1 MYKFEQCYA
10 ASREELKKSSA
21 FEKLP
26 SAKKCIDLSL
36 VFPAEGPKRTHY
48 STLTQLRGTLSSS
61 ANTSSKSEGELL
73 VAACGGATDT
83 AVDKLVR
90 GLNDE
95 VAALKMA
102 RHMYLVHMRGGQDVW
117 VFSPP
122 VHYTEWLQDEF
133 KGLGNKGLAI
143 WASQTDEVYSKQ
155 EKKAMGEATQ
165 LALAWT
171 MKCISKLGS
180 PDDKTNAVIKRW
192 FCASPATDD
201 EVKTLATKL
210 LRGFSKIASVLNSGL
225 LVLSDEPIDR
235 NGGGW
240 KDYAFV
246 YKSEKMHVIYI
257 QKATLSAALGNK
269 MWDAALTIVHEL
281 SHRELGTDDHR
292 YADDGPLSP
301 ASATGLTK
309 AQALDNADSWGFF
322 AADLNG
328 AITEGVRKTA
338 SGLAA

>member
-1 MYKFEQCYA
+1 MYKFEECYK
-10 ASREELKKSSA
+10 ASRDELKKSSA

-26 SAKKCIDLSL
+26 SATKCIDLSM
-36 VFPAEGPKRTHY
+36 VFPTEGPKRTHY
-48 STLTQLRGTLSSS
+48 SALTQLRGTLSSS
-61 ANTSSKSEGELL
+61 AKTSKQSEGELL
-73 VAACGGATDT
+73 VAACGAATDSATDT
-83 AVDKLVR
+83 IVK

-133 KGLGNKGLAI
+133 KGLGNKGLAT
-143 WASQTDEVYSKQ
+143 WASQTDEVYSKAD
-155 EKKAMGEATQ
+155 KKAMGEATQ
-165 LALAWT
+165 LALSWT

-180 PDDKTNAVIKRW
+180 PDDATNTVIKRW
-192 FCASPATDD
+192 FCASAATED

-210 LRGFSKIASVLNSGL
+210 LRGLSKIATVLNSGM

-235 NGGGW
+235 NSGGW

-246 YKSEKMHVIYI
+246 YKSEKMNVIYI

-309 AQALDNADSWGFF
+309 EQALDNADTWGFF

-328 AITEGVRKTA
+328 AISSGVRKTA

>member
-10 ASREELKKSSA
+10 ASRDELKKSTA

-26 SAKKCIDLSL
+26 NAKKCVDLSL
-36 VFPAEGPKRTHY
+36 VFPEQGPKRTHY
-48 STLTQLRGTLSSS
+48 SVLTQLRRTLSSS
-61 ANTSSKSEGELL
+61 AKKSSQSEGELL
-73 VAACGGATDT
+73 VAACGGASDS

-90 GLNDE
+90 GLNEE

-102 RHMYLVHMRGGQDVW
+102 RHMYLVHMRGGADVW

-122 VHYTEWLQDEF
+122 VNYTEWLQDEF
-133 KGLGNKGLAI
+133 KGLGNKGLAT
-143 WASQTDEVYSKQ
+143 WASQSSEVYSKQ
-155 EKKAMGEATQ
+155 DKKAMGDATQ
-165 LALAWT
+165 IALAWV
-171 MKCISKLGS
+171 MKCMSKLGT
-180 PDDKTNAVIKRW
+180 PDDATNTVIKRW
-192 FCASPATDD
+192 FCASAPTDD
-201 EVKTLATKL
+201 EVKTLAAKL
-210 LRGFSKIASVLNSGL
+210 LRGFSKIAAVLNSNL

-257 QKATLSAALGNK
+257 QKATLNAALGNK

-301 ASATGLTK
+301 ASTTGLTV
-309 AQALDNADSWGFF
+309 AQALDNADTWGFF

-328 AITEGVRKTA
+328 AITSGVRNKA

>member
-1 MYKFEQCYA
+1 MYKFEECYK
-10 ASREELKKSSA
+10 ASREELKKSTA

-26 SAKKCIDLSL
+26 GAKKCIDLSM
-36 VFPAEGPKRTHY
+36 VFPPEGPKRTHY
-48 STLTQLRGTLSSS
+48 SALTEFRGTLTSS
-61 ANTSSKSEGELL
+61 ARSSKKTEGELL
-73 VAACGGATDT
+73 VSACGGAPGTGTDR
-83 AVDKLVR
+83 LVR

-122 VHYTEWLQDEF
+122 VDYTEWLQDEF
-133 KGLGNKGLAI
+133 KGLGNQGLAT
-143 WASQTDEVYSKQ
+143 WANRTSEVYSKLD
-155 EKKAMGEATQ
+155 KKAMGDATQ
-165 LALAWT
+165 IALAWT
-171 MKCISKLGS
+171 MKCMAKVGN
-180 PDDKTNAVIKRW
+180 PDADTKKVIKRW
-192 FCASPATDD
+192 FCASDASDD
-201 EVKTLATKL
+201 DIKALAAKL
-210 LRGFSKIASVLNSGL
+210 LRGFSKISIVLNSGL
-225 LVLSDEPIDR
+225 LVLSDEPLDR
-235 NGGGW
+235 NNGGW

-257 QKATLSAALGNK
+257 QQATLNAALGNK

-281 SHRELGTDDHR
+281 SHRELNTDDHR

-301 ASATGLTK
+301 ASVNGLTK
-309 AQALDNADSWGFF
+309 AQAIDNADTWGYF

-328 AITEGVRKTA
+328 AIASGVRNKA

>member
-1 MYKFEQCYA
+1 MYSFEECYK
-10 ASREELKKSSA
+10 ASRDELKTSSA
-21 FEKLP
+21 FEKIP
-26 SAKKCIDLSL
+26 SAKKCVDLSL

-48 STLTQLRGTLSSS
+48 SSLTQLRGALSSS
-61 ANTSSKSEGELL
+61 TKKTGNSEGELL
-73 VAACGGATDT
+73 VTACGGAGDT
-83 AVDKLVR
+83 AEDKLVR

-133 KGLGNKGLAI
+133 KGLGNKGLAT
-143 WASQTDEVYSKQ
+143 WASQTDEVYSKAD
-155 EKKAMGEATQ
+155 KKAMGEATQ
-165 LALAWT
+165 MALAWT

-192 FCASPATDD
+192 FCATSATDD

-210 LRGFSKIASVLNSGL
+210 LRGFSKIAAVLNSGL

-269 MWDAALTIVHEL
+269 MWDAALTVVHEL

-309 AQALDNADSWGFF
+309 VQALGNADSWGFF
-322 AADLNG
+322 SADLNG
-328 AITEGVRKTA
+328 ALSDGVRKTA

>member
-1 MYKFEQCYA
+1 MDSFEECYK
-10 ASREELKKSSA
+10 ASREQLKNSSA

-26 SAKKCIDLSL
+26 SATRCIDLSL
-36 VFPAEGPKRTHY
+36 VFPVEGPKRTHY
-48 STLTQLRGTLSSS
+48 SALTQLRGTLSAS
-61 ANTSSKSEGELL
+61 AKKTGQSEGDLL
-73 VAACGGATDT
+73 VAACGGTRESAGDT
-83 AVDKLVR
+83 LVR

-95 VAALKMA
+95 VAVLKMA

-117 VFSPP
+117 MFSPP

-133 KGLGNKGLAI
+133 KGLGNKGLAT
-143 WASQTDEVYSKQ
+143 WASQTEEVYS
-155 EKKAMGEATQ
+155 EADKKAMGEATQ
-165 LALAWT
+165 MALAWC

-180 PDDKTNAVIKRW
+180 PDDATNAVIKRW
-192 FCASPATDD
+192 FCATSATDD
-201 EVKTLATKL
+201 EVKTLTTKL
-210 LRGFSKIASVLNSGL
+210 LRGFSKIAAVLNSGL

-246 YKSEKMHVIYI
+246 YQSEKMHVIYI
-257 QKATLSAALGNK
+257 QKATLNAALGNK
-269 MWDAALTIVHEL
+269 MWDAALAIVHEL

-301 ASATGLTK
+301 AATTGLTK

-328 AITEGVRKTA
+328 MLTTGVRKTA
-338 SGLAA
+338 NGLAA

>member
-1 MYKFEQCYA
+1 MYKFEQCYK
-10 ASREELKKSSA
+10 ASRKKLKRSSA
-21 FEKLP
+21 FENLP
-26 SAKKCIDLSL
+26 DAKKCIDLSL
-36 VFPAEGPKRTHY
+36 VFPSKGPKRTHY
-48 STLTQLRGTLSSS
+48 SALTELRSTLSSS
-61 ANTSSKSEGELL
+61 ATSSGKSEGELL
-73 VAACGGATDT
+73 VAACGGASDS
-83 AVDKLVR
+83 AADKLVR

-133 KGLGNKGLAI
+133 KGLGNKGLAT
-143 WASQTDEVYSKQ
+143 WASQTDEVYSKAD
-155 EKKAMGEATQ
+155 KKAMGEATQ
-165 LALAWT
+165 LGLAWT
-171 MKCISKLGS
+171 MKCISKLGA
-180 PDDKTNAVIKRW
+180 PDDATNTVIKRW
-192 FCASPATDD
+192 FCEADASDREIKRVA
-201 EVKTLATKL
+201 KKL
-210 LRGFSKIASVLNSGL
+210 LRGFSKIAAVLNSGL

-246 YKSEKMHVIYI
+246 YKSEKMNVIYI
-257 QKATLSAALGNK
+257 QQATLNAALGNK

-292 YADDGPLSP
+292 YADDGPLGP
-301 ASATGLTK
+301 ASTNGLTK
-309 AQALDNADSWGFF
+309 RQALDNADTWGYF

-328 AITEGVRKTA
+328 AITKGVRQTA